1 MGAAAAPASSL
12 GSVAAAKTLN
22 PARREEEEAEA
33 AAAAG
38 EWEEEEEAGQR
49 RQRHGSMEV
58 AAVTPIR
65 GGEVDGATRLRR
77 GSRLQQKR
85 REFGLCGP

>member
-38 EWEEEEEAGQR
+38 AAACGAG
-49 RQRHGSMEV
+49 
-58 AAVTPIR
+58 R
-65 GGEVDGATRLRR
+65 GDPA
-77 GSRLQQKR
+77 
-85 REFGLCGP
+85 